1 MVSRRLPVYLVLD
14 CSGSMSG
21 DPIQAVNQGVK
32 ALVAELQSE
41 PYAIETAYIS
51 VITFESTAQQV
62 TPLTELISFQPPT
75 LSAGGATSMGA
86 ALNLLSQCFDK
97 EVQKA
102 SENQKGDWK
111 PLVFL
116 MTDGMPNDSWE
127 TPAKELKNKKP
138 ANIIACA
145 AGSGADE
152 FLLKKVTETVVK
164 LDNIQPDTLKQF
176 FKWVSQSIQ
185 QTSQSVAQVMADD
198 QPVNLPP
205 PPQGIQIVP

>member
-1 MVSRRLPVYLVLD
+1 MSTRRLPIYLVLD

-21 DPIQAVNQGVK
+21 DPIEAVNQGVK
-32 ALVAELQSE
+32 ALVAELKTE
-41 PYAIETAYIS
+41 PYAIETAYLS

-62 TPLTELISFQPPT
+62 CPLTELLSFNPPH
-75 LSAGGATSMGA
+75 LSVGGTTSLGA
-86 ALNLLSQCFDK
+86 ALKLLTKSFDQ
-97 EVQKA
+97 EVRKT
-102 SENQKGDWK
+102 SETQKGDWK

-116 MTDGMPNDSWE
+116 MTDGMPTDSWE
-127 TPAKELKNKKP
+127 KDADELKKKKP

-152 FLLKKVTETVVK
+152 QLLKRITEIVLK
-164 LDNIQPDTLKQF
+164 LDNLQPDTLKQF
-176 FKWVSQSIQ
+176 FKWVSQSIK

-198 QPVNLPP
+198 QPINLPP